1 MAEQLLKIG
10 PGHVVSIDYRLQDGD
25 GTLIEDT
32 EGEEPLTYL
41 HGHGQLIPGLERQLE
56 GKAVGDQG
64 RYKVPAAD
72 AYGDRDPGKVFTEP
86 KERFDFPVE
95 EGQVLQ
101 ASLEDGG
108 TVSFVVVSVGEDGIT
123 LDGNHP
129 LAGKDLDFQITVR
142 AVRPATAE
150 ELSHGHAHGEGH
162 HHS

>member
-1 MAEQLLKIG
+1 MAEQLKIG
-10 PGHVVSIDYRLQDGD
+10 PGRVVSIDYRLQDGD
-25 GTLIEDT
+25 GALIEDT

-56 GKAVGDQG
+56 GKAAGDQG
-64 RYKVPAAD
+64 RYKVPASE
-72 AYGDRDPGKVFTEP
+72 AYGERDPQKVFTEP
-86 KERFDFPVE
+86 KERFGFEVE

-108 TVSFVVVSVGEDGIT
+108 AVSFVVVSVDGEGVT

-129 LAGKDLDFQITVR
+129 LAGKDLDFDITVR

-150 ELSHGHAHGEGH
+150 ELTHGHAHDGCH
-162 HHS
+162 DHR